1 MSSEHI
7 HQFGLGPN
15 AVSEG
20 LAAARAFVAAGDLG
34 DYDDVIAIIVE
45 ELLFNLVDH
54 GDAPAGDPIV
64 LGFRNSPDGVR
75 LSLESGGTPFDP
87 RGAQADRPV
96 PDRGGGA
103 GLALVRA
110 WSRIEASESIGGRNR
125 LRLLIPPRT

>member
-7 HQFGLGPN
+7 HEFGLGPN

-20 LAAARAFVAAGDLG
+20 LAAARAFVAAEELG
-34 DYDDVIAIIVE
+34 DYGGVIAIIVE

-54 GDAPAGDPIV
+54 SDAPPGDPIV
-64 LGFRNSPDGVR
+64 LILRRSPEGVR
-75 LSLESGGTPFDP
+75 LVLESGGTPFDP
-87 RGAQADRPV
+87 REAQADRPV

-110 WSRIEASESIGGRNR
+110 WARIEASESSGGRNR
-125 LRLLIPPRT
+125 LKLLIPPRT